1 MLADSP
7 NGSAS
12 SMGSYGSKRWLFMP
26 LKTCPPSLGAS
37 AAGHVVRGREVLL
50 GEGAGPCGLVAR
62 VVVVVGVCLFLV
74 LLLCNTKSA

>member
-37 AAGHVVRGREVLL
+37 AAGL
-50 GEGAGPCGLVAR
+50 GKGGFCEGAIGGGMLFAGGKFCWGKGPGPADWSL
-62 VVVVVGVCLFLV
+62 G
-74 LLLCNTKSA
+74 SSWS